1 MVKKGI
7 CKKSGLPCGKCM
19 AGVLDDVMEC
29 QNLVQEEQ
37 PKEKSEDKC
46 ET

>member
-19 AGVLDDVMEC
+19 AGVLDDVTKC
-29 QNLVQEEQ
+29 PNYQTEE
-37 PKEKSEDKC
+37 EKGDVSDE
-46 ET
+46 